1 MYSDKLAV
9 AIKNNGKVL
18 REFKDTVY
26 VPFGAEY
33 SFFVKNLNSV
43 RCLVNIEIDGEDIA
57 DGNAFVVPANG
68 SIDIERFLKNGNK
81 NAGQRFKFIERTSK
95 IEDHR
100 GIGVEDGLIRVQ
112 FEFERPAAPIYPSTY
127 WIKRDYWD
135 GPYYGHGGLGS
146 LSGEVKT
153 SGFSDTTASFSSG
166 SGVRSSSALRSAKLG
181 SAVPKGLADI
191 QCSTASASASSYA
204 APQNASVVNQVNDAG
219 ITVGGSVSDQK
230 FVDAAW
236 FPTDGVKHVMVLKLL
251 GERGQTA
258 VQQPVYAR
266 AKQKCG
272 TCGHMNKSHA
282 RFCSE
287 CGTGLI
293 EP

>member
-1 MYSDKLAV
+1 
-9 AIKNNGKVL
+9 
-18 REFKDTVY
+18 
-26 VPFGAEY
+26 
-33 SFFVKNLNSV
+33 
-43 RCLVNIEIDGEDIA
+43 
-57 DGNAFVVPANG
+57 
-68 SIDIERFLKNGNK
+68 
-81 NAGQRFKFIERTSK
+81 
-95 IEDHR
+95 
-100 GIGVEDGLIRVQ
+100 
-112 FEFERPAAPIYPSTY
+112 
-127 WIKRDYWD
+127 
-135 GPYYGHGGLGS
+135 
-146 LSGEVKT
+146 
-153 SGFSDTTASFSSG
+153 
-166 SGVRSSSALRSAKLG
+166 
-181 SAVPKGLADI
+181 
-191 QCSTASASASSYA
+191 
-204 APQNASVVNQVNDAG
+204 VVNQVNDAG